1 MSLIIC
7 PAYLPNIYYFYLLKK
22 NDKTI
27 WHVHGNYQ
35 KQTYRNRTK
44 IYSSNGLFK
53 LYVPVVKPKS
63 KKERKDFQIKICYE
77 ENWQKQHW
85 KTIENSY
92 SSSPYFEFYKSQLV
106 KFYKTKFEYLMEYN
120 IMLIETLL
128 SILEIKLETESS
140 TKNLSQNEIEKKII
154 LTKDDQ
160 KITFSRY
167 SQVFENKHGYIE
179 NLSIVDLIFNLGP
192 ESINFINNLKKNQ

>member
-1 MSLIIC
+1 
-7 PAYLPNIYYFYLLKK
+7 
-22 NDKTI
+22 
-27 WHVHGNYQ
+27 
-35 KQTYRNRTK
+35 
-44 IYSSNGLFK
+44 
-53 LYVPVVKPKS
+53 
-63 KKERKDFQIKICYE
+63 
-77 ENWQKQHW
+77 
-85 KTIENSY
+85 
-92 SSSPYFEFYKSQLV
+92 
-106 KFYKTKFEYLMEYN
+106 MEYN